1 MRLIWGR
8 ILASLA
14 KDLPRRTFSK
24 WHILEDTIR
33 LVSASQGRQSSF
45 QVFPSFF
52 HALHSN
58 GTRMANSCLHEADP
72 LLFLKLK
79 HSSGVLMENLITV
92 LNSARSCKAQTPYW
106 MLTIKHAAMPRF
118 SLLFW
123 HSWNWEKELQQ
134 DQCIFTDDTSR
145 QHRIQTGALPM
156 DMCKSLQPF
165 PGYEIFGVMTRGQ
178 GAFALTQLSSSEAL
192 QSAPSW
198 LTGQLWRHC

>member
-24 WHILEDTIR
+24 WHILDDTIR

-106 MLTIKHAAMPRF
+106 MLTIKHAAMLRF
-118 SLLFW
+118 SLPFR
-123 HSWNWEKELQQ
+123 HSWASEKELQQ
-134 DQCIFTDDTSR
+134 DQCICTDNTGSRLVLFQWTCASHYSPSQDTKCLEWWPEVKAPLLW
-145 QHRIQTGALPM
+145 H
-156 DMCKSLQPF
+156 
-165 PGYEIFGVMTRGQ
+165 
-178 GAFALTQLSSSEAL
+178 SSAAVRLCNLHHLGWQDSYGDIA
-192 QSAPSW
+192 S
-198 LTGQLWRHC
+198 